1 VKNKLKAINEEFE
14 RPTQDSNKHEHESQG
29 ILKRHNGTMVQ
40 LPTFPDWFYSHPFMT
55 NDFAHGSIKG
65 GTPITLGS
73 NFYFVIFVFIDNY
86 SVIAAKVPVASQEQA
101 ILADLV
107 NCLSGVDGQHIVAVP
122 LEDPYAKREFR
133 FAVGMGKNNILLL
146 S

>member
-14 RPTQDSNKHEHESQG
+14 RPTHDSNKHEHESQG

-40 LPTFPDWFYSHPFMT
+40 LPTFPDWFYTHPFMT

-73 NFYFVIFVFIDNY
+73 NFYFVNLFLLTIT
-86 SVIAAKVPVASQEQA
+86 
-101 ILADLV
+101 
-107 NCLSGVDGQHIVAVP
+107 LSLQLKFQLPPRNKPFWRI
-122 LEDPYAKREFR
+122 
-133 FAVGMGKNNILLL
+133 
-146 S
+146 